1 MMNIPQKHIPQMKNM
16 HLAGKRVVIREDL
29 NVPIKGGKIGSDKR
43 IRAAIPTIKM
53 ADVKGAGVVILS
65 HLGRP
70 EEGEFDPAFSLAP
83 VAVRLSDLL
92 GKRVHLVKT
101 VEEAIAAPGQ
111 IVLLE
116 NIRFMKGESNN
127 NEELARKL
135 AALGDVY
142 VMDAFGAAHR
152 AHASTEGAIRF
163 AAEPCAGP
171 LLMDE
176 LEAIGKIL
184 DKPTRPLAA
193 VIGGSKVS
201 TKLALLEN
209 LLTKVDRLIVGGGI
223 ANTFLVAAGY
233 GVGASLYE
241 PDLVPAA
248 RRIMDAA
255 KAAGKELPLPLDV
268 VTAKELAAGVPVQT
282 LKASAAS
289 ADGMILDIGPQ
300 TVALYSKHLADAATV
315 VWNGPVGAFETEPF
329 GAGTRALAEML
340 SKSSAYVLVG
350 GGDSVAAVEQYG
362 LADKMGYIST
372 GGGASLELLEGRALP
387 SLVALEARS

>member
-1 MMNIPQKHIPQMKNM
+1 MKNIPQMKDMN
-16 HLAGKRVVIREDL
+16 LAGKRVVIREDL
-29 NVPIKGGKIGSDKR
+29 NVPIRDGKIGSDKR

-53 ADVKGAGVVILS
+53 ADVKGAGVVLLS

-70 EEGEFDPAFSLAP
+70 TEGEFDPAFSLAP
-83 VAVRLSDLL
+83 VAARLSDVL
-92 GKRVHLVKT
+92 GKNVHLVRH
-101 VEEAIAAPGQ
+101 VEDAIAAPGQ

-116 NIRFMKGESNN
+116 NIRFMKGEKKNS
-127 NEELARKL
+127 EELARKL

-184 DKPTRPLAA
+184 DKPARPLAA

-209 LLTKVDRLIVGGGI
+209 LLAKVDRLIVGGGI
-223 ANTFLVAAGY
+223 ANTFLAAAGF
-233 GVGASLYE
+233 GVGASLCE
-241 PDLVPAA
+241 TDLIPAA
-248 RRIMDAA
+248 KRIMDAA
-255 KAAGKELPLPLDV
+255 RVAGKELPLPVDV
-268 VTAKELAAGVPVQT
+268 VVAKELAAGVPARTV
-282 LKASAAS
+282 KADAVP

-300 TVALYSKHLADAATV
+300 TGALYANILANAATV

-340 SKSSAYVLVG
+340 AASPAYVLVG

-372 GGGASLELLEGRALP
+372 GGGASLELLEGKVLP
-387 SLVALEARS
+387 SIAALEARA

>member
-1 MMNIPQKHIPQMKNM
+1 MKNVPRM
-16 HLAGKRVVIREDL
+16 ENMNLAGKRVVIREDL
-29 NVPIKGGKIGSDKR
+29 NVPIKNGKISSDKR

-53 ADVKGAGVVILS
+53 ADVKGAGVVILA

-70 EEGEFDPAFSLAP
+70 TEGEYDPAFSLAP
-83 VAVRLSDLL
+83 VAARLSELL
-92 GKRVHLVKT
+92 GKHVHLVKSID
-101 VEEAIAAPGQ
+101 EAIAAPGQ

-116 NIRFMKGESNN
+116 NIRFMKGEKKNS
-127 NEELARKL
+127 EDLARKL

-171 LLMDE
+171 LLVDE

-184 DKPTRPLAA
+184 DKPRRPLAA

-223 ANTFLVAAGY
+223 ANTFLAAAGF
-233 GVGASLYE
+233 GVGASLCE
-241 PDLVPAA
+241 TDLIPAA

-255 KAAGKELPLPLDV
+255 KTAGKELPLPIDV
-268 VTAKELAAGVPVQT
+268 VVAEELAAGVPVQT
-282 LKASAAS
+282 VKV
-289 ADGMILDIGPQ
+289 DGVPAGSMILDIGQQ
-300 TVALYSKHLADAATV
+300 TVALYAKNLADAATV

-329 GAGTRALAEML
+329 GAGTKALAEAL
-340 SKSSAYVLVG
+340 SESSAYVLVG

-372 GGGASLELLEGRALP
+372 GGGASLELLEGKALP
-387 SLVALEARS
+387 SIAALEARSS

>member
-1 MMNIPQKHIPQMKNM
+1 MKNIPQMKNM
-16 HLAGKRVVIREDL
+16 NLAGKRVVIREDL
-29 NVPIKGGKIGSDKR
+29 NVPIKDGKIGSDKR

-53 ADVKGAGVVILS
+53 ADVKGAGVVVLS

-70 EEGEFDPAFSLAP
+70 TEGEYDPVFSLAP
-83 VAVRLSDLL
+83 VSARLSDLL
-92 GKRVHLVKT
+92 GKHVHLVKN
-101 VEEAIAAPGQ
+101 VDDAIAAPGQ

-116 NIRFMKGESNN
+116 NIRFMKGEKKNS
-127 NEELARKL
+127 EDLARKL

-171 LLMDE
+171 LLVDE

-184 DKPTRPLAA
+184 DKPVRPLAA

-209 LLTKVDRLIVGGGI
+209 LLTKVDQPIVGGGI
-223 ANTFLVAAGY
+223 ANTFLAAAGFSV
-233 GVGASLYE
+233 GVSLCE
-241 PDLVPAA
+241 TDLIAA
-248 RRIMDAA
+248 AKRIMDAA
-255 KAAGKELPLPLDV
+255 KATGKALPLPVDV
-268 VTAKELAAGVPVQT
+268 VVAKELAAGVPVQT
-282 LKASAAS
+282 VKVDAVPV
-289 ADGMILDIGPQ
+289 DGMILDIGPE
-300 TVALYSKHLADAATV
+300 TVALYSKSLADAATV

-329 GAGTRALAEML
+329 GAGTKALAEML
-340 SKSSAYVLVG
+340 AQSRAYVLVG

-372 GGGASLELLEGRALP
+372 GGGAALELLEGEALP
-387 SLVALEARS
+387 SIAALEARE

>member
-1 MMNIPQKHIPQMKNM
+1 MKSIPRMKDMN
-16 HLAGKRVVIREDL
+16 LAGKRVVIREDL
-29 NVPIKGGKIGSDKR
+29 NVPIKDGKIGSDKR

-53 ADVKGAGVVILS
+53 ADVKGAGVVLLS

-70 EEGEFDPAFSLAP
+70 VEGERDPAFSLAP
-83 VAVRLSDLL
+83 VAARLSDLL
-92 GKRVHLVKT
+92 GKHVHLVQN

-111 IVLLE
+111 VVLLE
-116 NIRFMKGESNN
+116 NIRFMKGEKGNS
-127 NEELARKL
+127 EELARKL

-184 DKPTRPLAA
+184 DKPHRPLVA

-201 TKLALLEN
+201 TKLGLLEN

-223 ANTFLVAAGY
+223 ANTFLAAAGF
-233 GVGASLYE
+233 GVGASLCE
-241 PDLVPAA
+241 TELIPDAA
-248 RRIMDAA
+248 RIMEAA
-255 KAAGKELPLPLDV
+255 KAAGKEFPLPLDLV
-268 VTAKELAAGVPVQT
+268 VAKKFAAGVPAWTV
-282 LKASAAS
+282 KADATPP
-289 ADGMILDIGPQ
+289 DGMILDIGPQ
-300 TVALYSKHLADAATV
+300 TVALYSKMLADAATV
-315 VWNGPVGAFETEPF
+315 VWNGPVGAFEIDPF
-329 GAGTRALAEML
+329 GAGTKALAEML
-340 SKSSAYVLVG
+340 AESPAYVLVG

-362 LADKMGYIST
+362 LSDKMGYIST
-372 GGGASLELLEGRALP
+372 GGGASLELLEGKTLP
-387 SLVALEARS
+387 SVAALEARS

>member
-1 MMNIPQKHIPQMKNM
+1 MKTIHQMKNM

-29 NVPIKGGKIGSDKR
+29 NVPIKDGKISSDKR
-43 IRAAIPTIKM
+43 IRAALPTIKM

-70 EEGEFDPAFSLAP
+70 AGGKFEPAYSLAP
-83 VAVRLSDLL
+83 VADHLSEML
-92 GKRVHLVKT
+92 GKRVHLVKE
-101 VEEAIAAPGQ
+101 VEDAIAAPGQ
-111 IVLLE
+111 IVMLE
-116 NIRFMKGESNN
+116 NIRFMKGETENS
-127 NEELARKL
+127 EELARKL
-135 AALGDVY
+135 AALGEVY

-171 LLMDE
+171 LLVDE

-184 DKPTRPLAA
+184 HKPARPLAA

-209 LLTKVDRLIVGGGI
+209 LLDKVDRLIVGGGI
-223 ANTFLVAAGY
+223 ANTFLAAAGF
-233 GVGASLYE
+233 GVGSSLYE
-241 PDLVPAA
+241 PDLIPAA
-248 RRIMDAA
+248 KRIMEEA
-255 KAAGKELPLPLDV
+255 KAAGKELPLPTDV
-268 VTAKELAAGVPVQT
+268 VTAKALAAGVPVQT
-282 LKASAAS
+282 VKADAVPAG
-289 ADGMILDIGPQ
+289 GMILDIGPQ
-300 TVALYSKHLADAATV
+300 TVALYSKILADAATV

-329 GAGTRALAEML
+329 GAGTKALAEML
-340 SKSSAYVLVG
+340 AKSSAYVLVG

-372 GGGASLELLEGRALP
+372 GGGASLELLEGKELP
-387 SLVALEARS
+387 SIAALHARS

>member
-1 MMNIPQKHIPQMKNM
+1 MKSIVQMKDMN
-16 HLAGKRVVIREDL
+16 LAGKRVVIREDL
-29 NVPIKGGKIGSDKR
+29 NVPIKDGKIGSDKR
-43 IRAAIPTIKM
+43 IRAALPTIRM
-53 ADVKGAGVVILS
+53 ADVKGAGVVVLS

-70 EEGEFDPAFSLAP
+70 VEGEYDPAFSLEP
-83 VAVRLSDLL
+83 VAARLSDLL
-92 GKRVHLVKT
+92 GKHVHLVKNI
-101 VEEAIAAPGQ
+101 EDAIAAPGQ
-111 IVLLE
+111 VVLLE
-116 NIRFMKGESNN
+116 NIRFMTGEKKNS
-127 NEELARKL
+127 EELARKL

-171 LLMDE
+171 LLVEE

-184 DKPTRPLAA
+184 DKPVRPLAA

-223 ANTFLVAAGY
+223 ANTFMAAAGF
-233 GVGASLYE
+233 GVGASLCE
-241 PDLVPAA
+241 TDLVPDA

-255 KAAGKELPLPLDV
+255 KKAGKELPLPIDV
-268 VTAKELAAGVPVQT
+268 VVAKELAAGVPVQT
-282 LKASAAS
+282 VKADAVP

-300 TVALYSKHLADAATV
+300 TVALYSNMLANVATV

-329 GAGTRALAEML
+329 GAGTRSLAEML
-340 SKSSAYVLVG
+340 AASPAYVLVG
-350 GGDSVAAVEQYG
+350 GGDTVAAVEQYG
-362 LADKMGYIST
+362 QADKMGYIST
-372 GGGASLELLEGRALP
+372 GGGASLELLEGKVLP
-387 SLVALEARS
+387 SVAALEARS

>member
-1 MMNIPQKHIPQMKNM
+1 MKTIHQMKNM

-29 NVPIKGGKIGSDKR
+29 NVPIKDGKISSDKR
-43 IRAAIPTIKM
+43 IRAALPTIKM

-70 EEGEFDPAFSLAP
+70 AGGKFEPAYSLAP
-83 VAVRLSDLL
+83 VADHLSEML
-92 GKRVHLVKT
+92 GKRVHLVKE
-101 VEEAIAAPGQ
+101 VEDAIAAPGQ
-111 IVLLE
+111 IVMLE
-116 NIRFMKGESNN
+116 NVRFMKGETENS
-127 NEELARKL
+127 EELARKL

-184 DKPTRPLAA
+184 HKPARPLAA

-201 TKLALLEN
+201 TKLELLEN

-223 ANTFLVAAGY
+223 SNTFLAAAGF
-233 GVGASLYE
+233 GVGVSLYE
-241 PDLVPAA
+241 PDLIPAA
-248 RRIMDAA
+248 KRIMEEA
-255 KAAGKELPLPLDV
+255 KAAGKELPLPVDV
-268 VTAKELAAGVPVQT
+268 VTAKKLAAGVPVQT
-282 LKASAAS
+282 CKADAVS
-289 ADGMILDIGPQ
+289 ADSMILDIGPQ
-300 TVALYSKHLADAATV
+300 TVALYSKILADAATV

-329 GAGTRALAEML
+329 GDGTRALAEML
-340 SKSSAYVLVG
+340 SSSSAYVLVG

-372 GGGASLELLEGRALP
+372 GGGASLELLEGKALP

>member
-1 MMNIPQKHIPQMKNM
+1 MKNIPQMKNM

-29 NVPIKGGKIGSDKR
+29 HVPTKDGKIGSDKR

-70 EEGEFDPAFSLAP
+70 KEGEYDPAFSLAP
-83 VAVRLSDLL
+83 VAARLSDLL
-92 GKRVHLVKT
+92 GKRVHLVKN
-101 VEEAIAAPGQ
+101 VDEAIAAPGQ

-116 NIRFMKGESNN
+116 NIRFMKGEKENS
-127 NEELARKL
+127 EELARKL

-171 LLMDE
+171 LLVDE

-184 DKPTRPLAA
+184 DKPARPLAA

-209 LLTKVDRLIVGGGI
+209 LRTKVDHLIVGGGI
-223 ANTFLVAAGY
+223 ANTFLAAAGF

-248 RRIMDAA
+248 KRIMDAA
-255 KAAGKELPLPLDV
+255 KAAGKELPLPVDL
-268 VTAKELAAGVPVQT
+268 VTAKELAAGVPVST
-282 LKASAAS
+282 VKADAVPAA
-289 ADGMILDIGPQ
+289 GMILDIGPQ
-300 TVALYSKHLADAATV
+300 TVALYSKILAKSATV
-315 VWNGPVGAFETEPF
+315 VWNGPVGAFETDPF
-329 GAGTRALAEML
+329 GAGTKALAEML
-340 SKSSAYVLVG
+340 SKSPAYVLVG

-372 GGGASLELLEGRALP
+372 GGGASLELLEGKALP
-387 SLVALEARS
+387 SLVALEARF